1 MATQAGIIDQRD
13 GDTREQNERGLNTRE
28 RDKRNRSRRRE
39 HVFYIGMAVA
49 MVLAVF
55 AGFSRTFYLRPRFH
69 PEPLIPLLLLHG
81 IVFTSWLALF
91 VIQTTLVA
99 AKRVRIHQRLG
110 IAGMVLAVS
119 MIVIGTITAIV
130 RAKVINVPP
139 GAPPPLTFLTIPLG
153 DMLMFG
159 ILVGSAFYFRRRVD
173 IHKRLMLLAT
183 IGILPA
189 AIARLPFDFIQQN
202 GPPAFFGLADLFIV
216 PCLIYDLVTRG
227 RPHRATVIGGA
238 LIVISQPLRL
248 LIGTTHAWLAF
259 AAWLTHWT

>member
-1 MATQAGIIDQRD
+1 MATQAGTINQRD
-13 GDTREQNERGLNTRE
+13 HVAREQ
-28 RDKRNRSRRRE
+28 DKRSQSRRRE

-49 MVLAVF
+49 LVLTVF

-81 IVFTSWLALF
+81 IVFTAWLALL
-91 VIQTTLVA
+91 VTQTTLVA
-99 AKRVRIHQRLG
+99 AKRVRTHQLLG
-110 IAGMVLAVS
+110 IAGMALAAF

-139 GAPPPLTFLTIPLG
+139 SAPPALAFLTIPLG

-189 AIARLPFDFIQQN
+189 AIARLPFAFIQQT
-202 GPPAFFGLADLFIV
+202 GPLAFFGLADLFIV
-216 PCLIYDLVTRG
+216 PCLIFDLITRG

-259 AAWLTHWT
+259 AAWLTQWT